1 MDTNVPDFDARIFMN
16 NILDFKGYR
25 FFQSSI
31 DFSSANKKIE
41 NTPDITVLSVNHDF
55 WGTTITYLGYYM
67 LYLGLML
74 VMFDKKTRFKYLE
87 KIINK
92 QKGKKILTSLLF
104 FFICFNSVGQE
115 SSSNNQHLPLD
126 KITCI

>member
-1 MDTNVPDFDARIFMN
+1 M
-16 NILDFKGYR
+16 
-25 FFQSSI
+25 
-31 DFSSANKKIE
+31 
-41 NTPDITVLSVNHDF
+41 LSVNHDF

-126 KITCI
+126 KITVDSILFSRAIPKGEAEKFGQLLLQDVGGRMKPVVGNGN